1 MGILSHVACVYIAT
15 AASTRVASAQ
25 AIHQPGAFARHRASS
40 SPSSCASGLGF
51 IPRPLPRRC
60 STTTRAVRRSAK
72 DEGHVYEVHPVAGDG
87 RCLFRS
93 VAIGMALR
101 GSGGRDDVGTETA
114 RADALRNAAVD
125 ELERRRAEVEWFIE
139 GDFDAY
145 CVGMRRPNA
154 WGGEPEILML
164 THVVETPIEV
174 FMPEA
179 GKSLRSI
186 GVYGG
191 EEYCDEK
198 DGEGRI
204 SVLFHGAGHYEALTR
219 CDDE

>member
-1 MGILSHVACVYIAT
+1 M
-15 AASTRVASAQ
+15 
-25 AIHQPGAFARHRASS
+25 
-40 SPSSCASGLGF
+40 
-51 IPRPLPRRC
+51 
-60 STTTRAVRRSAK
+60 AK
-72 DEGHVYEVHPVAGDG
+72 
-87 RCLFRS
+87 
-93 VAIGMALR
+93 
-101 GSGGRDDVGTETA
+101 
-114 RADALRNAAVD
+114 
-125 ELERRRAEVEWFIE
+125 EVEWFIE

-179 GKSLRSI
+179 GESLRSI

-191 EEYCDEK
+191 EEYCDEN